1 MTGLRG
7 PPGYT
12 PVSSRRV
19 PPSFR
24 QPDTM
29 TNIQD
34 HLRQRIDGS
43 VAAIESIRDLVPELA
58 RVGNSIF
65 ERMDNGG
72 TLFTAGNGG
81 SAAHA
86 LHLSEELIGRY
97 RSNRKP
103 MPAVCLNADPTA
115 LTCIANDFGYESVFA
130 RQCAALVRPGD
141 VLLVFSTSGRSGNLI
156 EALQTARENEALTV
170 GLLGGDG
177 GPCRDLC
184 DHPIVVPAE
193 DSAFIQEGHQVLLH
207 LLCEMAEQR

>member
-1 MTGLRG
+1 MT
-7 PPGYT
+7 P
-12 PVSSRRV
+12 
-19 PPSFR
+19 
-24 QPDTM
+24 
-29 TNIQD
+29 IQD

-43 VAAIESIRDLVPELA
+43 IRAMESVRDLVPELT
-58 RVGNSIF
+58 RVGTSIF

-97 RSNRKP
+97 RSDRQP
-103 MPAVCLNADPTA
+103 LPAVCLNADPTA
-115 LTCIANDFGYESVFA
+115 LTCIANDFGYEAVFS
-130 RQCAALVRPGD
+130 RQCRALVRPGD
-141 VLLVFSTSGRSGNLI
+141 ALLVSSTSGRSGNLI
-156 EALQTARENEALTV
+156 EALQAARDNEALTI
-170 GLLGGDG
+170 GFLGGDG

>member
-1 MTGLRG
+1 MG
-7 PPGYT
+7 PNT
-12 PVSSRRV
+12 EI
-19 PPSFR
+19 PPSPR
-24 QPDTM
+24 QARPKTS
-29 TNIQD
+29 IQD

-43 VAAIESIRDLVPELA
+43 LEAIESIRALIPDLV

-72 TLFTAGNGG
+72 TLYTAGNGG

-97 RSNRKP
+97 RSDRRA

-130 RQCAALVRPGD
+130 RQCSALVRPGD

-170 GLLGGDG
+170 GLLGGEG